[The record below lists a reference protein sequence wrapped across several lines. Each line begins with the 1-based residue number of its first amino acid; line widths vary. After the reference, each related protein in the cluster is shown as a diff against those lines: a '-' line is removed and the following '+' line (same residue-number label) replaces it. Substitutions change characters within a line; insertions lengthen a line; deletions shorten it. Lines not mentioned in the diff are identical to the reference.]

1 MGNASTKIGK
11 KKAKETTKED
21 REFDRYVESFLY
33 DLAYDP
39 KNPMKGKVVPTKKQI
54 KGVRKRMK
62 QRNKKHPSPPEIVTT
77 PIPKKKG
84 VPPEKTTVVIQKPK
98 KQTKIHLDDQTE
110 EEEEKLIP
118 KSSELNERVEKA
130 LERTEKLKKIVVIPK
145 RFIFQPVLMD
155 GKHKQLL
162 FYNPSDESIQMCH
175 YAIVKNVELP
185 KWAWSF
191 TKRLTADADTL
202 YFNVRG
208 KDIPFAFQWQ
218 KRNAVKHLYFDP
230 RGASTIQPITDD
242 LRNKFCNITK
252 RDVTRILRSLE
263 VYQLNFGRRRPPKV
277 LGRMSMNQPGILAC
291 DMFFPS
297 TKLGWRKK
305 MNCLAVMDTWS
316 RFCRCYVLESKAL
329 KGQIEAVTLF
339 TNEFTALGHIP
350 RRMLADKGTDI
361 AGAKVVMENYRLTR
375 DKDAPMVLHT
385 ATGTPIQ
392 IIEAM
397 NAQIQRRMQVFRTAG
412 LTNDPSVILTDICDQ
427 INNQR
432 RPDRGNLTPM
442 QLLSLTAD
450 ERKHVNSIYK
460 DRTEIPEVQGLSQLF
475 VGSKVRILQM
485 TRKEQNTN
493 SIKGFAPKWSK
504 DVHVVRKKTSIAKNK
519 DHFRYYLQ
527 NVHDFYYRHELLK
540 IPKLL
545 DTKVIGGKI
554 KKKERILNEDVWTPP
569 SDYDSDEDTD

>member
-1 MGNASTKIGK
+1 MGNTSVKIGK
-11 KKAKETTKED
+11 KKPKETTKED

-33 DLAYDP
+33 DLTYDP
-39 KNPMKGKVVPTKKQI
+39 KNPLKGKVVPTKKQK

-62 QRNKKHPSPPEIVTT
+62 ERNKKHPSPPEIVAT
-77 PIPKKKG
+77 PKIKTPK
-84 VPPEKTTVVIQKPK
+84 VPLEQKSVVIEKPK
-98 KQTKIHLDDQTE
+98 KQTVIHLDDQTTDE
-110 EEEEKLIP
+110 EEEMIP

-130 LERTEKLKKIVVIPK
+130 MERTDKLKKIVVIPT
-145 RFIFQPVLMD
+145 RFIFQPVLME
-155 GKHKQLL
+155 GKQKQML
-162 FYNPSDESIQMCH
+162 YINPSDESIQMCH
-175 YAIVKNVELP
+175 YAIVQSVELP
-185 KWAWSF
+185 KWAWTF
-191 TKRLTADADTL
+191 TKLLTADKDTL
-202 YFNVRG
+202 YFSVRG
-208 KDIPFAFQWQ
+208 KDVPFAWHWQ
-218 KRNAVKHLYFDP
+218 KRNAVKNMFFDP
-230 RGASTIQPITDD
+230 KGASTIQPITDD
-242 LRNKFCNITK
+242 LRDKFCNITK
-252 RDVTRILRSLE
+252 GDVTRILRTLE

-277 LGRMSMNQPGILAC
+277 LGRMNMKQPGILAC

-297 TKLGWRKK
+297 KGLGWRK

-316 RFCRCYVLESKAL
+316 RFCRCYALETKAL
-329 KGQIEAVTLF
+329 KGQIEAITLF

-361 AGAKVVMENYRLTR
+361 AGAKTVMENYRLTR
-375 DKDAPMVLHT
+375 DKDTPMVLHT

-432 RPDRGNLTPM
+432 RPDRGNLTPL

-450 ERKHVNSIYK
+450 ERKHVNSIYS
-460 DRTEIPEVQGLSQLF
+460 DRTEIPEVQGLPQLF
-475 VGSKVRILQM
+475 VGNFVRILQM
-485 TRKEQNTN
+485 KRKEQITN

-504 DVHVVRKKTSIAKNK
+504 DVHVVRKKTVIAKNK

-527 NVHDFYYRHELLK
+527 NVYDFYYRHELLK

-545 DTKVIGGKI
+545 DKKVIGGKI
-554 KKKERILNEDVWTPP
+554 KKKEEILNEDVWTPP
-569 SDYDSDEDTD
+569 SDYDSAEDTD